1 MSSQGK
7 AYTLE
12 QKEFI
17 VRLKQSFDEERA
29 THSSVSTRNPA
40 ARVAKGLKVGL
51 STVKTVL
58 AEYHRAGQVSAPVT
72 TPRGQPPYR
81 VGSGF
86 ESLLR
91 QRVRELNRRGE
102 YVSVRTLRSW
112 LGQVCEQEAIPVNT
126 LWRTLKR
133 MGFVHATSKRRSTLK
148 ERDAVIIAR
157 REYLRDK
164 RANRKPD
171 GGTYRPEVYLDE
183 TYLNVNHS
191 KDRTWYF
198 EPDGPWVNKPAG
210 KGARLIIVQA
220 MSSDGWL
227 PKAKLVFQAKKR
239 TGDYHGQM
247 DSANFAKW
255 FSEQLLP
262 NLAPHSLII
271 MDPAPYH
278 NELAEDAFP
287 KPSTT
292 KAQLQQWLKPHH
304 RGEYRDDM
312 LKPELYK
319 KCRQLRPPPKLML
332 DLLAE
337 AQGHTILRTP
347 PYHPEL
353 QPIETCW
360 AITKEYCARRCDYT
374 MASLKSQLEAGFDQV
389 TAATCQGLIQK
400 VREVE
405 DQYWQEDEENDNHEP
420 FDDLNLRP
428 HENDFSEAEEEFL
441 KLITSDELQSL

>member
-12 QKEFI
+12 QKEFM

-29 THSSVSTRNPA
+29 TQPSVCTRNPA

-58 AEYHRAGQVSAPVT
+58 AEYNRAGQVSTPVT
-72 TPRGQPPYR
+72 TLRGKPPYR
-81 VGSGF
+81 MGSGF

-91 QRVRELNRRGE
+91 QRVRALNRRGE

-112 LGQVCEQEAIPVNT
+112 LYQECGQGAIPVNT

-133 MGFVHATSKRRSTLK
+133 MGFVHSTSKRRSTLK
-148 ERDAVIIAR
+148 ERDSVIIAR
-157 REYLRDK
+157 REYLRRK

-191 KDRTWYF
+191 KDNTWYF

-210 KGARLIIVQA
+210 KGVRLIIVHA
-220 MSSDGWL
+220 ITHDGWV

-247 DSANFAKW
+247 NSANFSKW
-255 FSEQLLP
+255 FTEQLLP
-262 NLAPHSLII
+262 NIPPQSLII
-271 MDPAPYH
+271 MDNAPYH

-287 KPSTT
+287 KPTT
-292 KAQLQQWLKPHH
+292 IKAQLQHWLKTHH
-304 RGEYRDDM
+304 RREYRDDM

-319 KCRQLRPPPKLML
+319 KCRQLCPRPKLML

-337 AQGHTILRTP
+337 AKGHTILRTP

-360 AITKEYCARRCDYT
+360 AITKEYCARRCDYK
-374 MASLKSQLEAGFDQV
+374 MASLQTQLEAGLDQV
-389 TAATCQGLIQK
+389 TSAVCRGLIQK
-400 VREVE
+400 VRDPE
-405 DQYWQEDEENDNHEP
+405 DQYWQEDEENDNSEQ
-420 FDDLNLRP
+420 FDGLHLQAHDNG
-428 HENDFSEAEEEFL
+428 FSEAEEEYLEF
-441 KLITSDELQSL
+441 IADD